1 MTMQLLGK
9 LVIRGKLIAETG
21 LHIGAERGGMMVG
34 GLSDNPVIKDAHG
47 KPYVPGSSLKGKLR
61 ALLERHTGKADTE
74 HMVLVKRG
82 TPPIRMHLCND
93 EECEVCTI
101 FGRHDGKMYRA
112 RNESEEIT
120 ISNTTPTRLYVR
132 DCPLIEESIPSEIR
146 KHLDFEWTEVKYENS
161 IDRITSAA
169 NPRPTERVPA
179 GAQFDVELIYNVLTQ
194 NDIERLRHVLIA
206 MELLEHDY
214 LGGQGSRGYGK
225 VRFGDLTFVW
235 NSASDY
241 ESGEV
246 DPDAKAPL
254 LKANS
259 ASEAVHSVDE
269 IIAKI
274 RESLSRE
281 G

>member
-1 MTMQLLGK
+1 M
-9 LVIRGKLIAETG
+9 
-21 LHIGAERGGMMVG
+21 
-34 GLSDNPVIKDAHG
+34 
-47 KPYVPGSSLKGKLR
+47 
-61 ALLERHTGKADTE
+61 
-74 HMVLVKRG
+74 
-82 TPPIRMHLCND
+82 
-93 EECEVCTI
+93 
-101 FGRHDGKMYRA
+101 
-112 RNESEEIT
+112 
-120 ISNTTPTRLYVR
+120 
-132 DCPLIEESIPSEIR
+132 
-146 KHLDFEWTEVKYENS
+146 
-161 IDRITSAA
+161 
-169 NPRPTERVPA
+169 
-179 GAQFDVELIYNVLTQ
+179 ELIYNVLTQ